1 MEIGT
6 IPTSLISVGK
16 VGMPRRRKKK
26 PVGGLVEVSSLLEG
40 ALQTLG
46 VKGDFEKFKVEK
58 KCRELLGAQFSKALT
73 GVNLKGRTVQLE
85 FNHSIWMNEMNFR
98 KAEILLKLQ
107 KELPEIGIKTL
118 NLMLTRK
125 TQS

>member
-1 MEIGT
+1 
-6 IPTSLISVGK
+6 LKQAK
-16 VGMPRRRKKK
+16 VIKPQRRRKKLE
-26 PVGGLVEVSSLLEG
+26 VGLVEVSSLLEG
-40 ALQTLG
+40 ALQALG

-58 KCRELLGAQFSKALT
+58 KCRELLGEKFSKALT
-73 GVNLKGRTVQLE
+73 GVQLKGRTVQLE

-107 KELPEIGIKTL
+107 KELPEIGIKTM

>member
-1 MEIGT
+1 M
-6 IPTSLISVGK
+6 
-16 VGMPRRRKKK
+16 RRCKKK
-26 PVGGLVEVSSLLEG
+26 TKGGLVEVSSLLEG

-58 KCRELLGAQFSKALT
+58 KCRELLGEKFSKALT
-73 GVNLKGRTVQLE
+73 GVKLKGRTVQLE
-85 FNHSIWMNEMNFR
+85 FNHSIWINEINFR

-107 KELPEIGIKTL
+107 KELPEVGIKTL

-125 TQS
+125 AQS

>member
-1 MEIGT
+1 M
-6 IPTSLISVGK
+6 SK
-16 VGMPRRRKKK
+16 PRRRKKK
-26 PVGGLVEVSSLLEG
+26 AEVGLVEVSSLLEG

-73 GVNLKGRTVQLE
+73 DVNLKGRTVQLE

>member
-1 MEIGT
+1 M
-6 IPTSLISVGK
+6 
-16 VGMPRRRKKK
+16 
-26 PVGGLVEVSSLLEG
+26 EG

-58 KCRELLGAQFSKALT
+58 KCRELLGDKFSKALT
-73 GVNLKGRTVQLE
+73 GVSLKGRTVQME
-85 FNHSIWMNEMNFR
+85 FSHSIWMNELNFR

-125 TQS
+125 TQ

>member
-1 MEIGT
+1 M
-6 IPTSLISVGK
+6 
-16 VGMPRRRKKK
+16 RRRKKK
-26 PVGGLVEVSSLLEG
+26 SEGGLVEVGSLLEG

-58 KCRELLGAQFSKALT
+58 KCRELLGDKFSKALT

-107 KELPEIGIKTL
+107 KELPEVGIKTL

-125 TQS
+125 AQS